1 MLGGTEEAS
10 MTDLRISRRRFAG
23 VLGAAVGGTVL
34 ARNAR
39 AATPAPVATPQA
51 APAPAATPEVAA
63 AVIRLDSNEN
73 PYGPSKAALK
83 AMERSQSEAARY
95 PDALEDAL
103 TAELAHLHSV
113 QPEQIVLGCGSGE
126 ILRMA
131 DMAFL
136 GPEKQV
142 VVAEPTFEAVSAFAQ
157 VARATPIKVP
167 LTVDHRHDL
176 EKMAGA
182 CTVHTGMVYVC
193 NPNNPTGTVVT
204 RAEMAS
210 FLKRLPAD
218 TVVLVDEAYHHFVE
232 DADYGSSLELLASHP
247 NLVVVRT
254 FSKIYGLAGM
264 RLGYGV
270 GTKERAAAMARYKN
284 WSNANVAVAEAAL
297 ASLKEPD
304 LVLRQRNLL
313 NDTRRWLCD
322 ALTADGRRFVPSE
335 TNFLMIHLGRDVQP
349 VIASFRERGILTGRR
364 FPSMP
369 DWLRITVGT
378 KEEMAAF
385 VKGLREIMS

>member
-1 MLGGTEEAS
+1 
-10 MTDLRISRRRFAG
+10 
-23 VLGAAVGGTVL
+23 
-34 ARNAR
+34 
-39 AATPAPVATPQA
+39 
-51 APAPAATPEVAA
+51 
-63 AVIRLDSNEN
+63 
-73 PYGPSKAALK
+73 
-83 AMERSQSEAARY
+83 
-95 PDALEDAL
+95 
-103 TAELAHLHSV
+103 
-113 QPEQIVLGCGSGE
+113 
-126 ILRMA
+126 
-131 DMAFL
+131 
-136 GPEKQV
+136 
-142 VVAEPTFEAVSAFAQ
+142 
-157 VARATPIKVP
+157 
-167 LTVDHRHDL
+167 
-176 EKMAGA
+176 
-182 CTVHTGMVYVC
+182 MVYVC

-204 RAEMAS
+204 RAEMVS
-210 FLKRLPAD
+210 FLKRVPESA
-218 TVVLVDEAYHHFVE
+218 VVLVDEAYHHFVE
-232 DADYGSSLELLASHP
+232 DPDYGSAFELLAAHP

>member
-1 MLGGTEEAS
+1 
-10 MTDLRISRRRFAG
+10 MTDPRITRRRFAG
-23 VLGAAVGGTVL
+23 VLSAAFGGSVL

-39 AATPAPVATPQA
+39 AGT
-51 APAPAATPEVAA
+51 PAPAAAPQAVPPAPSGAPAEVP
-63 AVIRLDSNEN
+63 AVLVRLDSNEN
-73 PYGPSKAALK
+73 PYGPSKSALK

-103 TAELAHLHSV
+103 TAELARLHSV

-126 ILRMA
+126 VLRMA

-136 GPEKQV
+136 GPERQV
-142 VVAEPTFEAVSAFAQ
+142 VVAEPTFEAVAAFAA
-157 VARATPIKVP
+157 VARAAPIKVP
-167 LTVDHRHDL
+167 LTADHRHDL
-176 EKMAGA
+176 DRMAEA
-182 CTVHTGMVYVC
+182 CTPHTGMVYVC

-204 RAEMAS
+204 RAETAS
-210 FLKRLPAD
+210 FLKRVPSE

-232 DADYGSSLELLASHP
+232 DADYGSALELLAMHP

-264 RLGYGV
+264 RLGYAV
-270 GTKERAAAMARYKN
+270 ATKERTAAMARYKN
-284 WSNANVAVAEAAL
+284 WSNANVSVVEAAL
-297 ASLKEPD
+297 AALKEPD
-304 LVLRQRNLL
+304 LVPRQRTLL
-313 NDTRRWLCD
+313 NDTRRWLCG
-322 ALTADGRRFVPSE
+322 ALRSDGRRFIPSE
-335 TNFLMIHLGRDVQP
+335 TNFVMIHLGRDVQP

-378 KEEMAAF
+378 KDEMAAF
-385 VKGLREIMS
+385 VKGLREIVPAGPPTA

>member
-1 MLGGTEEAS
+1 MSFPHIT
-10 MTDLRISRRRFAG
+10 RRRFAG
-23 VLGAAVGGTVL
+23 VLGAAFGGAVL

-39 AATPAPVATPQA
+39 AGTHTPV
-51 APAPAATPEVAA
+51 PAPAAPPATAASEVPATL
-63 AVIRLDSNEN
+63 VRLDSNEN

-95 PDALEDAL
+95 PDSQEDAL
-103 TAELAHLHSV
+103 TAELARQHGV

-126 ILRMA
+126 VLRMA

-136 GPEKQV
+136 GPDRQV
-142 VVAEPTFEAVSAFAQ
+142 VVAEPTFEAVAAFAA
-157 VARATPIKVP
+157 VVRGSATKVP
-167 LTVDHRHDL
+167 LTKDHRHDL
-176 EKMAGA
+176 DRMAGA
-182 CTVHTGMVYVC
+182 CTEKTGMVYVC

-204 RAEMAS
+204 RAEMVS
-210 FLKRLPAD
+210 FLKRMPAD
-218 TVVLVDEAYHHFVE
+218 PVVLVDEAYHHFVE
-232 DADYGSSLELLASHP
+232 DPDYGTALELLGAHP

-270 GTKERAAAMARYKN
+270 GTKERVAAMARYKN
-284 WSNANVAVAEAAL
+284 WSNANVAVADAAL
-297 ASLKEPD
+297 AGLKEPD
-304 LVLRQRNLL
+304 LVLRQRNVL
-313 NDTRRWLCD
+313 NDTRRWLCE
-322 ALTADGRRFVPSE
+322 ALQGDGRRFIPSE
-335 TNFLMIHLGRDVQP
+335 TNFVMIHLGRDVQP

-378 KEEMAAF
+378 KDEMAAF
-385 VKGLREIMS
+385 VKGLREIVPA